1 MKAKSNNKGIDPER
15 LNNIGAES
23 DEIIN
28 NLKNDPK
35 YCQRFF
41 YGSKKEKCII
51 DSMRSKMLYD
61 LLKDYNVVMAPDTF
75 STIVYLTLWANGSW
89 APLATYEKRCTFYAW
104 LKRVAKNAVMERL
117 IEEHEIPDVRS
128 RTVGNTRLTLLSQPQ
143 GKCKMVIDDLMVG
156 SKYHAL
162 LTAIYVDRLPED
174 KIMKRLH
181 IKNEADL
188 KPRRRANTS

>member
-61 LLKDYNVVMAPDTF
+61 LLKDYLKDEEEDLYWSQGALEM
-75 STIVYLTLWANGSW
+75 I
-89 APLATYEKRCTFYAW
+89 EKIGAQNW
-104 LKRVAKNAVMERL
+104 L
-117 IEEHEIPDVRS
+117 
-128 RTVGNTRLTLLSQPQ
+128 
-143 GKCKMVIDDLMVG
+143 
-156 SKYHAL
+156 
-162 LTAIYVDRLPED
+162 
-174 KIMKRLH
+174 IMQL
-181 IKNEADL
+181 
-188 KPRRRANTS
+188 